1 MKNLNLIIFILVI
14 FLKTGN
20 VLSENKLFNVNNIE
34 IINKSSNNVE
44 ILSNRAIREG
54 YIRLIKRVLLDENVE
69 QMLDLQFS
77 EIKELVTYYQIKND
91 DKDEKSD
98 KKIFN
103 ISFDKDKLHNLFYQR
118 GIAYS
123 DITKNEIYLLPIFKE
138 ADQLNIYSKN
148 YFYDN
153 WNLNNDFELIEFV
166 LPLENI
172 EILQKINLFKD
183 DILSLN
189 VEDIFPEYPDENIAI
204 ILIEKNKSK
213 ESKVF
218 FETRIMGKKINKNLI
233 IQNKDDNTKEKFY
246 LEIINDIKKELVNL
260 VKSQNLIDIRTPS
273 FINTKFVLNRN
284 NNLVEL
290 NKRLEKI
297 DLIENIY
304 VQKFNNKYVLIKIK
318 YLGKINTI
326 IKELKKQ
333 KINLKLIGD
342 QWSLKLI

>member
-34 IINKSSNNVE
+34 IINKSSNNIE
-44 ILSNRAIREG
+44 ILSNKAIKEG
-54 YIRLIKRVLLDENVE
+54 YIKLIKRILLDENVD
-69 QMLDLQFS
+69 QMLNLQFS
-77 EIKELVTYYQIKND
+77 EIKELVLHYQIKD
-91 DKDEKSD
+91 DEKEETSE

-103 ISFDKDKLHNLFYQR
+103 ISFDKDKIHNLFYQR

-123 DITKNEIYLLPIFKE
+123 DITKNEIYLLPILKE
-138 ADQLNIYSKN
+138 NEQLNIYSKN

-153 WNLNNDFELIEFV
+153 WNLNNDFELVEFI
-166 LPLENI
+166 LPIENI

-183 DILSLN
+183 DISILN
-189 VEDIFPEYPDENIAI
+189 VEDIFPEYPNENIAI
-204 ILIEKNKSK
+204 ILIEKNKLK
-213 ESKVF
+213 ESKIF
-218 FETRIMGKKINKNLI
+218 FKSRIMGKKTNKSLI
-233 IQNKDDNTKEKFY
+233 IKNKENYNEEKFS
-246 LEIINDIKKELVNL
+246 LIIINNIKKQLVNL

-273 FINTKFVLNRN
+273 FINIKFILNKN

-304 VQKFNNKYVLIKIK
+304 VQKFNNQHVLIKIK
-318 YLGKINTI
+318 YLGKINKI
-326 IKELKKQ
+326 IKELNKQ
-333 KINLKLIGD
+333 RIDLKLIGD

>member
-218 FETRIMGKKINKNLI
+218 FETRIMGKKTNKNLI

-318 YLGKINTI
+318 YLGKINKI
-326 IKELKKQ
+326 IKELNKQ

>member
-34 IINKSSNNVE
+34 IINKSSNNIEV
-44 ILSNRAIREG
+44 LSNKAIKEG
-54 YIRLIKRVLLDENVE
+54 YIKLINRVLLDENVE

-77 EIKELVTYYQIKND
+77 EIKELVSYYQIKND
-91 DKDEKSD
+91 EKEETSE

-138 ADQLNIYSKN
+138 NDQLNIYSKN

-153 WNLNNDFELIEFV
+153 WNLNNDFELVEFI
-166 LPLENI
+166 LPIENI
-172 EILQKINLFKD
+172 ETLQKINLLKN
-183 DILSLN
+183 DILTLN
-189 VEDIFPEYPDENIAI
+189 LEDIFPEYPNENIAI
-204 ILIEKNKSK
+204 ILIEKSKLK
-213 ESKVF
+213 ESKIF
-218 FETRIMGKKINKNLI
+218 FKTRIMGKKTNKRLI
-233 IQNKDDNTKEKFY
+233 IKNKENYNEEKFS
-246 LEIINDIKKELVNL
+246 LEIINNIKKQIVNL

-273 FINTKFVLNRN
+273 FINTKFILNRN

-304 VQKFNNKYVLIKIK
+304 VQKFNNQHVLIKIK
-318 YLGKINTI
+318 YLGKINKI
-326 IKELKKQ
+326 IKELNKQ
-333 KINLKLIGD
+333 RIDLKLIGD

>member
-34 IINKSSNNVE
+34 IINKSSNNIE
-44 ILSNRAIREG
+44 ILSNKAIKEG
-54 YIRLIKRVLLDENVE
+54 YIKLIKRILLDENVE
-69 QMLDLQFS
+69 QMLNLQFS
-77 EIKELVTYYQIKND
+77 EIKELVSHYQIKND
-91 DKDEKSD
+91 EKEEKSE

-103 ISFDKDKLHNLFYQR
+103 ISFDKDKLHNLFYQK

-123 DITKNEIYLLPIFKE
+123 DITKNEIYLLPILKE
-138 ADQLNIYSKN
+138 NDELNIYSKN

-153 WNLNNDFELIEFV
+153 WNLNNDFELVEFI
-166 LPLENI
+166 LPIENI
-172 EILQKINLFKD
+172 ETLQKINLLKD
-183 DILSLN
+183 NILTLD
-189 VEDIFPEYPDENIAI
+189 VKDIFPEYPNENIAI
-204 ILIEKNKSK
+204 ILIEKNKIK
-213 ESKVF
+213 ESKIF
-218 FETRIMGKKINKNLI
+218 FKTRIMGKKTNKNLI
-233 IQNKDDNTKEKFY
+233 IKNKDNYNEEKFS
-246 LEIINDIKKELVNL
+246 LLIINNIKKQLVNL

-273 FINTKFVLNRN
+273 FINTKFILNRN

-304 VQKFNNKYVLIKIK
+304 VQKFNNQHVLIKIK
-318 YLGKINTI
+318 YLGKINKI
-326 IKELKKQ
+326 IKELNKQ
-333 KINLKLIGD
+333 RIDLKFIGD

>member
-1 MKNLNLIIFILVI
+1 MKNLNLLIFILVI

-34 IINKSSNNVE
+34 IINKSSNNIE
-44 ILSNRAIREG
+44 ILSNQAIKEG
-54 YIRLIKRVLLDENVE
+54 YIKLIKRILLDENVD
-69 QMLDLQFS
+69 QMLNLQFS
-77 EIKELVTYYQIKND
+77 EIKELVSYYQIKND
-91 DKDEKSD
+91 EKEEIAE

-123 DITKNEIYLLPIFKE
+123 DITKNEIYLLPILKE
-138 ADQLNIYSKN
+138 NDQFNIYSKN

-153 WNLNNDFELIEFV
+153 WNLNNDIELVEFI
-166 LPLENI
+166 LPIENI

-183 DILSLN
+183 DILTLD
-189 VEDIFPEYPDENIAI
+189 VENIFPEYPNENIAI
-204 ILIEKNKSK
+204 ILIEKSKLK
-213 ESKVF
+213 ESKIF
-218 FETRIMGKKINKNLI
+218 FKTRILGKKTNKNLI
-233 IQNKDDNTKEKFY
+233 IKNKENYNDEKFS
-246 LEIINDIKKELVNL
+246 LEIINNIKKQLVNL

-273 FINTKFVLNRN
+273 FINTKFIINRN

-304 VQKFNNKYVLIKIK
+304 VQKFNNQHVLIKIK
-318 YLGKINTI
+318 YLGKINKI
-326 IKELKKQ
+326 IKELNKQ
-333 KINLKLIGD
+333 RIDLKLIGD
-342 QWSLKLI
+342 QWSIKLI

>member
-218 FETRIMGKKINKNLI
+218 FETRIMGKKTNKNLI

-246 LEIINDIKKELVNL
+246 LEIIHDIKKELVNL

-318 YLGKINTI
+318 YLGKINKI
-326 IKELKKQ
+326 IKELNKQ

>member
-34 IINKSSNNVE
+34 IINKSSNNIE
-44 ILSNRAIREG
+44 ILSNKAIKEG
-54 YIRLIKRVLLDENVE
+54 YIKLIKRVLLDENVE

-77 EIKELVTYYQIKND
+77 EIKELVSYYQIKND
-91 DKDEKSD
+91 EKEETSE

-123 DITKNEIYLLPIFKE
+123 DITKNEIYLLPILKE
-138 ADQLNIYSKN
+138 NDQLNIYSKN

-153 WNLNNDFELIEFV
+153 WNLNNDFELVEFI
-166 LPLENI
+166 LPIENI

-183 DILSLN
+183 NILTLN
-189 VEDIFPEYPDENIAI
+189 VEDIFPEYPNENIAI
-204 ILIEKNKSK
+204 ILIEKSKLK
-213 ESKVF
+213 ESKIF
-218 FETRIMGKKINKNLI
+218 FKTRIMGKKTNKSLI
-233 IQNKDDNTKEKFY
+233 IKNKENYNEEKFS
-246 LEIINDIKKELVNL
+246 LEIINNIKKQLVNL

-273 FINTKFVLNRN
+273 FINTKFILNRN

-304 VQKFNNKYVLIKIK
+304 VQKFNNQHVLIKIK
-318 YLGKINTI
+318 YLGKINKI
-326 IKELKKQ
+326 IKELNKQ
-333 KINLKLIGD
+333 RIDLKLIGD

>member
-34 IINKSSNNVE
+34 IINKSSNNIEV
-44 ILSNRAIREG
+44 LSNKAIKEG
-54 YIRLIKRVLLDENVE
+54 YIKLINRVLLDENVE

-77 EIKELVTYYQIKND
+77 EIKELVSYYQVKND
-91 DKDEKSD
+91 EKEKIPE

-123 DITKNEIYLLPIFKE
+123 DVTKNEIYLLPILKE
-138 ADQLNIYSKN
+138 NDQLNIYSKN

-153 WNLNNDFELIEFV
+153 WNLNNDFELVEFI
-166 LPLENI
+166 LPIENI
-172 EILQKINLFKD
+172 ETLQKINSLKD
-183 DILSLN
+183 NIYALDL
-189 VEDIFPEYPDENIAI
+189 EDIFPEYLNENIAI
-204 ILIEKNKSK
+204 ILIEKSKLK
-213 ESKVF
+213 ESKIF
-218 FETRIMGKKINKNLI
+218 FKTKIMGKKTNKNLI
-233 IQNKDDNTKEKFY
+233 IKNKENYDEEKFSY
-246 LEIINDIKKELVNL
+246 EIINNIKKQLVNL

-273 FINTKFVLNRN
+273 FINTKFILNRN

-304 VQKFNNKYVLIKIK
+304 VQKFNNQHVLIKIK
-318 YLGKINTI
+318 YLGKINKI
-326 IKELKKQ
+326 IKELNKQ
-333 KINLKLIGD
+333 RIDLKLIGD

>member
-14 FLKTGN
+14 LLKTGN
-20 VLSENKLFNVNNIE
+20 VLSENKLFDVNNIE
-34 IINKSSNNVE
+34 IINKSSNNIE
-44 ILSNRAIREG
+44 ILSNKAIREG
-54 YIRLIKRVLLDENVE
+54 YERLIKRVLLDENVE

-91 DKDEKSD
+91 EKDEKSN

-123 DITKNEIYLLPIFKE
+123 DITKNEIYLLPILKE
-138 ADQLNIYSKN
+138 NNQLNIYSKN

-153 WNLNNDFELIEFV
+153 WNLNSDFELVEFI
-166 LPLENI
+166 LPIENI
-172 EILQKINLFKD
+172 ETLQKINLLKD
-183 DILSLN
+183 NILTLD
-189 VEDIFPEYPDENIAI
+189 VKDIFPEYLNENIAI
-204 ILIEKNKSK
+204 ILIEKSKLK
-213 ESKVF
+213 ESKIF
-218 FETRIMGKKINKNLI
+218 FKTRIMGKKTNKSLI
-233 IQNKDDNTKEKFY
+233 IKNKENYNEEKFS
-246 LEIINDIKKELVNL
+246 LIIINNIKKQLVNL

-273 FINTKFVLNRN
+273 FINTKFILNRN

-290 NKRLEKI
+290 NKRLEKV

-304 VQKFNNKYVLIKIK
+304 VQRFNNQHVLIKIK
-318 YLGKINTI
+318 YLGKINKI
-326 IKELKKQ
+326 IKELNKQ
-333 KINLKLIGD
+333 RIDLKLIGD

>member
-34 IINKSSNNVE
+34 IINKSSNNIEV
-44 ILSNRAIREG
+44 LSNKAIKEG
-54 YIRLIKRVLLDENVE
+54 YIKLINRVLLDENVE

-77 EIKELVTYYQIKND
+77 EIKELVSYYQIKND
-91 DKDEKSD
+91 EKEETSE

-123 DITKNEIYLLPIFKE
+123 DITKNEIYLLPILKE
-138 ADQLNIYSKN
+138 NDQLNIYSKN

-153 WNLNNDFELIEFV
+153 WNLNNDFELVEFI
-166 LPLENI
+166 LPIENI
-172 EILQKINLFKD
+172 ETLQKINLLKD
-183 DILSLN
+183 NILTLN
-189 VEDIFPEYPDENIAI
+189 LEDIFPEYPNENIAI
-204 ILIEKNKSK
+204 ILIEKSKLK
-213 ESKVF
+213 ESKIF
-218 FETRIMGKKINKNLI
+218 FKTRIMGKKTNKSLI
-233 IQNKDDNTKEKFY
+233 IKNKENYNEEKFS
-246 LEIINDIKKELVNL
+246 LEIINNIKKQIVNL

-273 FINTKFVLNRN
+273 FINTKFILNRN

-304 VQKFNNKYVLIKIK
+304 VQKFNNQHVLIKIK
-318 YLGKINTI
+318 YLGKINKI
-326 IKELKKQ
+326 IKELNKQ
-333 KINLKLIGD
+333 RIDLKLIGD

>member
-77 EIKELVTYYQIKND
+77 EIKELVTYYQIKNA

-218 FETRIMGKKINKNLI
+218 FETRIMGKKTNKNLI

-318 YLGKINTI
+318 YLGKINKI
-326 IKELKKQ
+326 IKELNKQ

>member
-218 FETRIMGKKINKNLI
+218 FETRIMGKKTNKNLI

-304 VQKFNNKYVLIKIK
+304 VQKFNNKYDLIKIK
-318 YLGKINTI
+318 YLGKINKI
-326 IKELKKQ
+326 IKELNKQ

>member
-1 MKNLNLIIFILVI
+1 MKNLNLLIFILVI

-34 IINKSSNNVE
+34 IINKSSNNIE
-44 ILSNRAIREG
+44 ILSNQAIKEG
-54 YIRLIKRVLLDENVE
+54 YIKLIKRILLDENVD
-69 QMLDLQFS
+69 QMLNLQFS
-77 EIKELVTYYQIKND
+77 EIKELVSYYQIKND
-91 DKDEKSD
+91 EKEEIAE

-123 DITKNEIYLLPIFKE
+123 DITKNEIYLLPILKE
-138 ADQLNIYSKN
+138 NDQFNIYSKN

-153 WNLNNDFELIEFV
+153 WNLNNDIELVEFI
-166 LPLENI
+166 LPIENI

-183 DILSLN
+183 DILTLD
-189 VEDIFPEYPDENIAI
+189 VENIFPEYPNENIAI
-204 ILIEKNKSK
+204 ILIEKSKLK
-213 ESKVF
+213 ESKIF
-218 FETRIMGKKINKNLI
+218 FKTRIMGKKTNKNLTI
-233 IQNKDDNTKEKFY
+233 KNKENYNEEKFS
-246 LEIINDIKKELVNL
+246 LEIINNIKKQLVNL

-273 FINTKFVLNRN
+273 FINTKFILNRD

-304 VQKFNNKYVLIKIK
+304 VQKFNNQHVLIKIK
-318 YLGKINTI
+318 YLGKINKI
-326 IKELKKQ
+326 IKELNNQ
-333 KINLKLIGD
+333 GINLKLIGD

>member
-318 YLGKINTI
+318 YLGKINKI
-326 IKELKKQ
+326 IKELNKQ

>member
-34 IINKSSNNVE
+34 IINKSSNNIEV
-44 ILSNRAIREG
+44 LSNKAIKEG
-54 YIRLIKRVLLDENVE
+54 YIKLINRVLLDENVE

-77 EIKELVTYYQIKND
+77 EIKELVSYYQIKND
-91 DKDEKSD
+91 EKEETSE

-123 DITKNEIYLLPIFKE
+123 DITKNEIYLLPILKE
-138 ADQLNIYSKN
+138 NDQLNIYSKN

-153 WNLNNDFELIEFV
+153 WNLNNDFELVEFI
-166 LPLENI
+166 LPIENI
-172 EILQKINLFKD
+172 ETLQKINLLKD
-183 DILSLN
+183 NILTLN
-189 VEDIFPEYPDENIAI
+189 LEDIFPEYPNENIAI
-204 ILIEKNKSK
+204 ILIEKSKLK
-213 ESKVF
+213 ESKIF
-218 FETRIMGKKINKNLI
+218 FKTRIMGKKTNKSLI
-233 IQNKDDNTKEKFY
+233 IKNKENYNEEKFS
-246 LEIINDIKKELVNL
+246 LEIINNIKKQLVNL

-273 FINTKFVLNRN
+273 FINTKFILNRN

-304 VQKFNNKYVLIKIK
+304 VQKFNNQHVLIKIK
-318 YLGKINTI
+318 YLGKINKI
-326 IKELKKQ
+326 IKELNKQ
-333 KINLKLIGD
+333 RIDLKLIGD